1 MRPARPLEAGGFM
14 TADNALQIWQS
25 RLIKHGLDEVRRL
38 AAERQFQPR
47 ARRFIFLRHGE
58 TEGNARRVYQ
68 SQDIPLN
75 LAGHA
80 QARRAA
86 EHLREHPVE
95 RILASDMLRAW
106 QTAQAAA
113 EIVCAPVIPE
123 PRLRERWFGDLI
135 GTSSMDLDWRN
146 EPPNGESLRDFVVR
160 TQDGLRDA
168 LDSDAPTLLVAHGG
182 PLYVLV
188 FSVGAELLER
198 HIANATPLLF
208 EYQSDAGRWSISNI
222 APNHV
227 TAGYRT
233 TAD

>member
-1 MRPARPLEAGGFM
+1 MSGHKPSQ
-14 TADNALQIWQS
+14 TWQS
-25 RLIKHGLDEVRRL
+25 RLTKHGLDEVRRVAVARPL
-38 AAERQFQPR
+38 RPR

-68 SQDIPLN
+68 PPEIPLN
-75 LAGHA
+75 SVGLE

-86 EHLREHPVE
+86 EYLRPHPVG
-95 RILASDMLRAW
+95 RILASDMRRAW
-106 QTAQAAA
+106 QTAEAAA
-113 EIVCAPVIPE
+113 QVVQAPLIAE

-135 GTSSMDLDWRN
+135 GQSSQDLDWRN
-146 EPPNGESLRDFVVR
+146 EPPNGESLQDFVAR
-160 TQDGLRDA
+160 TQAGLHDA
-168 LDSDAPTLLVAHGG
+168 LDTESSTLVVAHGG

-188 FSVGAELLER
+188 FSLGADLLEQ

-208 EYQSDAGRWSISNI
+208 EYEAHAHRWRISNI
-222 APNHV
+222 APEHV

>member
-1 MRPARPLEAGGFM
+1 MQVWR
-14 TADNALQIWQS
+14 S
-25 RLIKHGLDEVRRL
+25 RLAKHGLDEVRRL
-38 AAERQFQPR
+38 AAARPLQPR

-68 SQDIPLN
+68 PPEIPLN
-75 LAGHA
+75 PTGLA

-86 EHLREHPVE
+86 EYLRAHSVE
-95 RILASDMLRAW
+95 RILASDMRRAW

-113 EIVCAPVIPE
+113 EVVCAPVLAE

-135 GTSSMDLDWRN
+135 GQSSQDLDWRQ
-146 EPPNGESLRDFVVR
+146 EPPNGESLRDFVAR
-160 TQDGLRDA
+160 TQEGFNDA

-188 FSVGAELLER
+188 FSLGADLLER

-208 EYQSDAGRWSISNI
+208 EYEAQAGSWSISNI
-222 APNHV
+222 VPAEV

>member
-1 MRPARPLEAGGFM
+1 MATEDPA
-14 TADNALQIWQS
+14 QIWES

-38 AAERQFQPR
+38 AAKRPLKPR

-68 SQDIPLN
+68 PSDIPLN
-75 LAGHA
+75 PAGQA

-86 EHLREHPVE
+86 EYLRAHPVE
-95 RILASDMLRAW
+95 RILASDMRRAW

-113 EIVCAPVIPE
+113 EMVGAPVIPE
-123 PRLRERWFGDLI
+123 PRLRERWFGDLV

-146 EPPNGESLRDFVVR
+146 EPPNGEPLHDFVSR
-160 TQDGLRDA
+160 TQAGFHDA
-168 LDSDAPTLLVAHGG
+168 LDTDASTLLVAHGG
-182 PLYVLV
+182 SLYVLV
-188 FSVGAELLER
+188 FSLGADLLEQ

-208 EYQSDAGRWSISNI
+208 EYEVHARAWRISNI
-222 APNHV
+222 APAHV
-227 TAGYRT
+227 TAGYRR

>member
-1 MRPARPLEAGGFM
+1 M
-14 TADNALQIWQS
+14 TADKAAQVWQS

-38 AAERQFQPR
+38 AVARPLKPR

-68 SQDIPLN
+68 PPEIPLN
-75 LAGHA
+75 PTGLA

-86 EHLREHPVE
+86 EYLRAHSVA
-95 RILASDMLRAW
+95 RILASDMRRAW
-106 QTAQAAA
+106 QTAEAAA
-113 EIVCAPVIPE
+113 QIVGAPVIAE
-123 PRLRERWFGDLI
+123 PRLRERWFGDLV
-135 GTSSMDLDWRN
+135 GQSSAELNWRN
-146 EPPNGESLRDFVVR
+146 EPPNGESLPDFIAR
-160 TQDGLRDA
+160 TQAGFHDA
-168 LDSDAPTLLVAHGG
+168 LDSEAPTLLVAHGG

-188 FSVGAELLER
+188 FSLGADLLEQ

-208 EYQSDAGRWSISNI
+208 EFEAGASRWRISNI
-222 APNHV
+222 APEHV

>member
-1 MRPARPLEAGGFM
+1 M
-14 TADNALQIWQS
+14 TADTALQIWQS

-38 AAERQFQPR
+38 AAARPLRPR

-58 TEGNARRVYQ
+58 TEGNAQRIYQ
-68 SQDIPLN
+68 PPDISLN
-75 LAGHA
+75 QRGQE

-86 EHLREHPVE
+86 EYLREHPVE

-113 EIVCAPVIPE
+113 AKVGAPVIAE
-123 PRLRERWFGDLI
+123 PRLRERWFGDLV
-135 GTSSMDLDWRN
+135 GTSSEDLDWRN
-146 EPPNGESLRDFVVR
+146 EPPNGEALPDFVER
-160 TQDGLRDA
+160 TQAGILDA
-168 LDSDAPTLLVAHGG
+168 LDTDASTLLVAHGG

-188 FSVGAELLER
+188 FSLGANLLER

-208 EYQSDAGRWSISNI
+208 EFESGAGRWRVSNI
-222 APNHV
+222 APQHV
-227 TAGYRT
+227 TAEYRT